1 MIGGRA
7 GLVLLVA
14 GLLAG
19 CADDQAELTAWMAE
33 KREQTARLKQKLD
46 PPKKPVPFRYEA
58 DGLVEPFS
66 MARIAVSA
74 EPIATRGSGN
84 GPRPDQNRRRE
95 ALESFPLDTIRLVGH
110 LTNGGQQFALL
121 QVGTAVHQVKVGNYV
136 GTNFGRVIKI
146 TETEVLV
153 REWVQDGSG
162 DWSER
167 DNSLRLQG
175 VR

>member
-1 MIGGRA
+1 MILRRA
-7 GLVLLVA
+7 GPALLLA
-14 GLLAG
+14 ALLAG

-46 PPKKPVPFRYEA
+46 PPKKPLPFRYEA
-58 DGLVEPFS
+58 NDLVEPFS
-66 MARIAVSA
+66 MARIAVAA
-74 EPIATRGSGN
+74 EPIATRSGS

-110 LTNGGQQFALL
+110 LTSGGQQFALL
-121 QVGTAVHQVKVGNYV
+121 QVGKTVHQVKVGNYV
-136 GTNFGRVIKI
+136 GTNFGRVVKI
-146 TETEVLV
+146 TETEVQI
-153 REWVQDGSG
+153 RELVQDSSG

>member
-1 MIGGRA
+1 MIRGRA
-7 GLVLLVA
+7 GLVLLLA

-33 KREQTARLKQKLD
+33 KREQTAKLKQKLD
-46 PPKKPVPFRYEA
+46 PPKKPVAFRYEA
-58 DGLVEPFS
+58 NDLVEPFA

-74 EPIATRGSGN
+74 EPIATRGGGT

-110 LTNGGQQFALL
+110 LTSGGQQFALL
-121 QVGTAVHQVKVGNYV
+121 QVGKTVHQVKVGNHV
-136 GTNFGRVIKI
+136 GTNFGKVVKI